1 MTTLPGLVP
10 GTWNFDPAHSE
21 IGFSVRHAGI
31 STVRG
36 TFNEATASL
45 EVAEDV
51 EASRVEASI
60 QTASVD
66 TNNPQRDGHVK
77 SADFFD
83 VENHPELT
91 FASTAFRVDGEDVS
105 IDGDLTIRGES
116 RPVTLKGEFGGVAVD
131 AFGQTRAGF
140 SVETSISRKEFGIT
154 WNAALE
160 AGGVLVSDKV
170 KIILDVAFTAP
181 AA

>member
-1 MTTLPGLVP
+1 MTTLDGLVP
-10 GTWNFDPAHSE
+10 GAWTFDPAHSE

-36 TFNEATASL
+36 TFHEAVASL
-45 EVAEDV
+45 EVGEDV
-51 EASRVEASI
+51 DDSSVSATIQAASI
-60 QTASVD
+60 D
-66 TNNPQRDGHVK
+66 TGQEARDGHVK

-83 VENHPELT
+83 VEAYPELT
-91 FASTAFRVDGEDVS
+91 FASTAFRVEDDEVS
-105 IDGDLTIRGES
+105 IDGELTIRDQT

-140 SVETSISRKEFGIT
+140 SVAASISRKEFGIT

-170 KIILDVAFTAP
+170 KISLDVAFLAP